1 MAQPPTPPAG
11 SPEAVPPGSVT
22 RGEGTLPAQTTAA
35 DDRSIGDLFS
45 ELTSETTTLVK
56 QEIRLVKA
64 EATQEAK
71 AAGAA
76 IGSAV
81 AGGAVAYTGLITL
94 VIGLGWG
101 LGKLLGEDLDMIWLG
116 LLIVGGIVALIGF
129 VLLKKGLDKIKDLSS
144 APLDTTIQTLQED
157 KQWLKAQTP

>member
-1 MAQPPTPPAG
+1 MAKTPNPAPTVAVVDDVGGANPPPATPVQAT
-11 SPEAVPPGSVT
+11 PE
-22 RGEGTLPAQTTAA
+22 
-35 DDRSIGDLFS
+35 RSIGDLFS

-101 LGKLLGEDLDMIWLG
+101 LGKLMDEDLDMIWLG
-116 LLIVGGIVALIGF
+116 LIIVGALVALVGF
-129 VLLKKGLDKIKDLSS
+129 FLLKKGLDKIKDLSS
-144 APLDTTIQTLQED
+144 NPLDTTTQTLKED
-157 KQWLKAQTP
+157 KQWLKEQTP